1 MSGNWCWI
9 QDSPTYLRY
18 VLTHG
23 WRFVIIFI
31 VSGLCIYIQIY
42 LRRHLRF
49 KASLDQSSLSR
60 SPYIQ
65 LDRSIMPSL
74 GGLGQKKVQV
84 SEEDEEEMIDR
95 GLSADASKS
104 EADCKSSPSV
114 IERED
119 TANCYSQHPKTPQP
133 PYNPSHHR
141 RLMKT
146 PSLAPQHVATLQ
158 RA

>member
-31 VSGLCIYIQIY
+31 VTGLCTYIQIY

-49 KASLDQSSLSR
+49 QASLDQRSLSQ
-60 SPYIQ
+60 SPYVI
-65 LDRSIMPSL
+65 LDHPSVPSL
-74 GGLGQKKVQV
+74 ERLAAKKVQV

-95 GLSADASKS
+95 ELNTD
-104 EADCKSSPSV
+104 SSNV
-114 IERED
+114 EFGGE
-119 TANCYSQHPKTPQP
+119 
-133 PYNPSHHR
+133 
-141 RLMKT
+141 
-146 PSLAPQHVATLQ
+146 PSLTTDL
-158 RA
+158 RE